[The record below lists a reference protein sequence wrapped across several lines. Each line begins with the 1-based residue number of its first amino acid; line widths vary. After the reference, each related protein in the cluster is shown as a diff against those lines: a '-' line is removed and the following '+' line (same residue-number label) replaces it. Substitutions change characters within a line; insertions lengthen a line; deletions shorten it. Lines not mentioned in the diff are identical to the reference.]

1 LNDSKAISP
10 QEISHFLDTVLF
22 NIEKPGR
29 YVGGEFNQVIKDW
42 NSVKL
47 KAALAFPDIYDIG
60 FSNLGLNIL
69 YDQVNSQ
76 NDLLAER
83 CFSVWEDMEQAMRK
97 ADIPL
102 YTLESKHPVK
112 DFDVVGISIPYET
125 LYTNTLNLID
135 LAGIAVFSKKRT
147 DIDPII
153 IAGGHATFN
162 PAPMSLF
169 IDVFVIGDG
178 EDIFLEMLHR
188 MSAFASREERLRSIN
203 DLSGIFIPTLFNVQR
218 YFDIRKKQDEGNF
231 AIVKH
236 VSPRLPIPPQS
247 PLIPNIDTTH
257 NRIAIEVMRGCSHG
271 CRFCQAGF
279 ITRPVRER
287 PLEEIM
293 ASLRESIK
301 QSGYDEI
308 SLLSLS
314 ISDYSNIQ
322 ALIMQIN
329 QEFKGLHV
337 NLSLPSLRIESFSEE
352 LMQSI
357 DQRKGNFTLAP
368 ESATE
373 NMRRTI
379 NKPISDQD
387 LLETAKLIFQKG
399 WTSLKLYFL
408 IGLPGENL
416 VDVQHIIDLCKQV
429 KTIGKR
435 TVGGRARISVS
446 INTFIP
452 KCHTPLQWVAMDS
465 IENVNEK
472 HRMLRE
478 GFRNSG
484 MLLSFPSMDSSLLEG
499 WLSRGDESVA
509 QVIYSAWK
517 AGAKFDA
524 WQDKLDLEIWKS
536 AFAEHAIDPFMF
548 SHRERTENEDLP
560 WDFIDTGVSKQYLL
574 REYER
579 SKQNELTKDCRLNCQ
594 ACGIQTTYDLVCRDL
609 AGEDSYAN
617 L

>member
-1 LNDSKAISP
+1 MSDHQRITP
-10 QEISHFLDTVLF
+10 QEINHFLDTALF

-42 NSVKL
+42 DSAGL
-47 KAALAFPDIYDIG
+47 KVALAFPDIYDIS
-60 FSNLGLNIL
+60 FSNLGLTIL
-69 YDQVNSQ
+69 YDQVNNQ
-76 NDLLAER
+76 NALLAER

-97 ADIPL
+97 AGIPL

-135 LAGIAVFSKKRT
+135 LAGIPVFSKDR
-147 DIDPII
+147 DDADPII

-162 PAPMSLF
+162 PAPMSPF
-169 IDVFVIGDG
+169 MDVFVIGDG
-178 EDIFLEMLHR
+178 EDIFTELLHHMLAT
-188 MSAFASREERLRSIN
+188 SSREKRLHSISELPGVYVPVFF
-203 DLSGIFIPTLFNVQR
+203 DVQHYFSAPKKLDESIPS
-218 YFDIRKKQDEGNF
+218 
-231 AIVKH
+231 IVKH
-236 VSPRLPIPPQS
+236 ISTRLPLPPQK
-247 PLIPNIDTTH
+247 PLVPNIETTH

-293 ASLRESIK
+293 TSLRQAIK
-301 QSGYDEI
+301 QTGYDEI

-314 ISDYSNIQ
+314 ISDYSDIQ
-322 ALIMQIN
+322 TLIMQIN

-379 NKPISDQD
+379 NKPISDQN
-387 LLETAKLIFQKG
+387 LLETAASIFQKG

-416 VDVQHIIDLCKQV
+416 EDVQHIIDLCKQV
-429 KTIGKR
+429 KAIGKR
-435 TVGGRARISVS
+435 HVGGRARLSVS

-452 KCHTPLQWVAMDS
+452 KCHTPFQWVAMDS
-465 IENVNEK
+465 VENIAEK

-484 MLLSFPSMDSSLLEG
+484 MILSFPSMDSSLLEG
-499 WLSRGDESVA
+499 WLSRGDERVA
-509 QVIYSAWK
+509 QVIYTAWK

-524 WQDKLDLEIWKS
+524 WQDKLNLEIWRS
-536 AFAEHAIDPFMF
+536 AFAEHAIDPFLF
-548 SHRERTENEDLP
+548 SHRERSMDENLP
-560 WDFIDTGVSKQYLL
+560 WDFIDSGVSKQYLL

-579 SKQNELTKDCRLNCQ
+579 SKQNDLTQDCRLNCQ
-594 ACGIQTTYDLVCRDL
+594 ACGIQTTYDLLCRDL
-609 AGEDSYAN
+609 VGDSHAN

>member
-1 LNDSKAISP
+1 MNDPTMKSP
-10 QEISHFLDTVLF
+10 QEITHFLDTALF
-22 NIEKPGR
+22 NVEKPGR
-29 YVGGEFNQVIKDW
+29 YVGGEFNQVVKDW

-69 YDQVNSQ
+69 YDQVNHE
-76 NDLLAER
+76 NEFLAER

-97 ADIPL
+97 AGMPL

-135 LAGIAVFSKKRT
+135 LAGIPVFSKERS
-147 DIDPII
+147 DADPII
-153 IAGGHATFN
+153 IAGGHSTFN
-162 PAPMSLF
+162 PAPMSPF
-169 IDVFVIGDG
+169 MDVFVIGDG
-178 EDIFLEMLHR
+178 EDIFPEILRR
-188 MSAFASREERLRSIN
+188 MMVFSEREERLHSIH
-203 DLSGIFIPTLFNVQR
+203 DLPGIYIPALFNVQR
-218 YFDIRKKQDEGNF
+218 HFNVAKKQDEGNPT
-231 AIVKH
+231 IVKH
-236 VSPRLPIPPQS
+236 ISTRLPMPPRS
-247 PLIPNIDTTH
+247 PLVPNIDTTH
-257 NRIAIEVMRGCSHG
+257 NRIAVEVMRGCSHG

-287 PLEEIM
+287 PVEEIM
-293 ASLRESIK
+293 ASLRQAIK
-301 QSGYDEI
+301 QTGYDEI

-314 ISDYSNIQ
+314 ISDYSDIQ

-352 LMQSI
+352 LMQSLN
-357 DQRKGNFTLAP
+357 QRKGNFTLAP

-387 LLETAKLIFQKG
+387 LLETAESIFQKG

-408 IGLPGENL
+408 IGLPGETL
-416 VDVQHIIDLCKQV
+416 EDVQHIIDLCKQV
-429 KTIGKR
+429 KATGKR
-435 TVGGRARISVS
+435 HVGGRARISIS

-452 KCHTPLQWVAMDS
+452 KCHTPFQWAAMDS
-465 IENVNEK
+465 IENVAEK

-484 MLLSFPSMDSSLLEG
+484 MILSFPSMDSSLLEG

-524 WQDKLDLEIWKS
+524 WQDKLDLERWQS
-536 AFAEHAIDPFMF
+536 AFAEHASDPFTF
-548 SHRERTENEDLP
+548 SHRERAENEVLP

-574 REYER
+574 REYQR

-594 ACGIQTTYDLVCRDL
+594 ACGIQTTYDLLCRDL
-609 AGEDSYAN
+609 VGEDSHAD